1 MEACSNENDQVKL
14 QPLQMQSLAGN
25 NSCGT
30 SETKNKKSE
39 MLSELND
46 EDMITTTTATMDNSP
61 NKKRK
66 KKKKKRKKGK
76 SPDSKRKKEDMI
88 LPIQRQTRLRTREA
102 DNDPNYVLF
111 GGLPDTTG
119 MGSASGGSIFHTSLT
134 NSGRK
139 NATASNTTIQY
150 SDSYVDLFTRD
161 LSIEECNRMEAY
173 LLSLSSSTKV
183 NVSIP
188 HWTCCYPALLHQQQR
203 QLVIQHPTPHSSATS
218 IPTWWSHDISQQ
230 MAKPTW
236 RSLRYHTFYNSG
248 DYTKVPVKKKNR
260 TTCHENIQ
268 SYNRNNCEEEE
279 EVIQSTPQLM
289 KFLTTKVE
297 QQALQN
303 PNIPNKDEFSD
314 ATTAKSEA
322 TGRMLGSQPNATTT
336 PISNPS
342 KSIEGDAMKDTMDG
356 QPKAA
361 GTNRKGNIPRAETDI
376 VPSYY
381 RLPTESIPIQRACT
395 VLANSIQHPNIFAIG
410 DTAGYISI
418 YTYYSLTSIGR
429 LETEAS
435 RRYHCHSN
443 STHSANNANAP
454 TTSPDD
460 PPYASSF
467 RSSLISNKD
476 RKESLAAKSPY
487 SIEALCFVPK
497 DKEENIAYASKHAV
511 EILSPTGGSILWTMS
526 LDGFSE
532 VVLTIDACPFKTSKL
547 CIGFQEYFHGESPL
561 VVSTPTP
568 STIPVALTWE
578 DGLTP
583 TLPIGPRAIA
593 LWSKRTANK
602 LLCVVITKSE
612 EEDSLVIQQE
622 LIAVQVK
629 TESIHHDGISNDRW
643 VFRIQNNAVLPMLK
657 TAARWVP
664 NESLC
669 LSEDG
674 TLVAVAS
681 SGGGIRIYMEDT
693 LELLGVYGE
702 GIRMH
707 GHTVVWQKVIL
718 AYVEISAH
726 NNNNHSSRRSQL
738 VGMEEHEDE
747 VSFRFHHRNT
757 PEHNSNLK
765 QNVYLMAVPH
775 PHREPKDLRDTIHVW
790 DISNHLPSS
799 FNDMQHSRSQIT
811 TCTAKI
817 AAQVPDMPRVNMTLP
832 TFTLAEPP
840 SSSGALSNT
849 VRKATQGIQ
858 TLLFSPSSLTS
869 CGAQL
874 LMTTHG
880 TGECFV
886 LSRSVRSSWAG
897 CMYDPD
903 YLTITNNIDYVEDED
918 ELDYNVDAYREI
930 MLQNKQ
936 KKELALLDP
945 SAACHLD
952 NDEED
957 DDNRGEVDVDV
968 IGGCTTGRS
977 AEPQFCPWICTPEHF
992 LQSKLFDNDADALPE
1007 ETDIA
1012 NGKDSASN
1020 LDAFISLL
1028 PPLVE
1033 EAKRRSGIIRF
1044 DSNVS
1049 SQSAGGGAPRRRPAG
1064 RSIDSLIVSS
1074 INEDLQKEMTRRETV
1089 TVQNNWTSEYKNV
1102 ACFACRGRLVS
1113 HSCGRRLIPEDLDAI
1128 RREEEERKNRLKE
1141 EDKQRRLDKKKAAD
1155 LKRKLENQQ
1164 RKEEKRKEEEMD
1176 VIKVDEAPRTED
1188 VSDSVGQALSL
1199 EVKEAADLMGLLKS
1213 GYDQKRYSSD
1223 LREPQPISTANQN
1236 FSEIEDEQ
1244 CWANRPGNA
1253 DNASHQHGISINQ
1266 LFDSEN
1272 SRAQVQCRNET
1283 TLVRPSTT
1291 LPDSAHIQ
1299 SALGKGDSQV
1309 HKAPQQGSL
1318 SVFTCQ
1324 SPQTRSGFL
1333 HHPPDKSNHSH
1344 CIQKHP
1350 HFNPSHSAMN
1360 PQDYPPTHDNS
1371 PNVTSYNQPQI
1382 KSSFRSSHG
1391 GVKLPHYQQSD
1402 SNPTLLVKQSSFS
1415 PERTYRHQQ
1424 LIQHSSNS
1432 TQTTLITPGY
1442 QSNSKPT
1449 HCMDLA
1455 HDNYPPERS
1464 QYPPQKHTNLNPTKD
1479 FVILQGYQQSSSN
1492 LSHSLDLQP
1501 TNSTPNHG
1509 NRQPEMSSYRLPE
1522 QSRMISSQGNIDPRA
1537 CQQFH
1542 ANQTFDTLNH
1552 QSYVKEPISS
1562 NERQYNP
1569 PQEQSNSNSIT
1580 RQEYLQSSSNP
1591 SHGRLK
1597 HLNQPQQINSSSS
1610 YDGYYSKGP
1619 HYPQQSHL
1627 NLKPMHNRVDV
1638 VSNPQG
1644 YFKKSNL
1651 NPTHE
1656 NHQRNYHPPQ
1666 MQSNLNFAYGTMN
1679 PQVHQ
1684 KPTDFNI
1691 FPGAPTPE
1699 PSTNES
1705 ILVLSR
1711 ADLESAHQPV
1721 EHKLETASYIQSK
1734 HRIYQQNINLCGV
1747 EQPSD
1752 DACRAPSDHNS
1763 VSMQH
1768 FSRERDI

>member
-14 QPLQMQSLAGN
+14 QPLQMQRMTEN
-25 NSCGT
+25 NFCGSSQT
-30 SETKNKKSE
+30 KHIKSET
-39 MLSELND
+39 LSELND
-46 EDMITTTTATMDNSP
+46 EDMMTTTTATMDNSP

-76 SPDSKRKKEDMI
+76 SPDSKRKKEDAI

-102 DNDPNYVLF
+102 DNDPNYVLY
-111 GGLPDTTG
+111 GGLPDTTT

-134 NSGRK
+134 NSSRK

-150 SDSYVDLFTRD
+150 TDSYVDLFTRD

-173 LLSLSSSTKV
+173 LLSLSSSTTV
-183 NVSIP
+183 NASIP
-188 HWTCCYPALLHQQQR
+188 HWTCCYPALVHQQQR
-203 QLVIQHPTPHSSATS
+203 QLVIQHPTPHLSATT

-230 MAKPTW
+230 MVKPTW

-260 TTCHENIQ
+260 TTYHEDIH
-268 SYNRNNCEEEE
+268 SCNRNNCEEE

-303 PNIPNKDEFSD
+303 PNIPNIRKFSD
-314 ATTAKSEA
+314 ATTGKIEA
-322 TGRMLGSQPNATTT
+322 TGRMLGSQPNVTTT
-336 PISNPS
+336 PITNPS
-342 KSIEGDAMKDTMDG
+342 KSIEGDAIKETMEG

-361 GTNRKGNIPRAETDI
+361 GTNRNQNIPLAETDI
-376 VPSYY
+376 IPSYY

-435 RRYHCHSN
+435 RRYHSHST

-454 TTSPDD
+454 ATSPDD

-497 DKEENIAYASKHAV
+497 EKEENIAYASKHAV
-511 EILSPTGGSILWTMS
+511 EILSPKGGFTLWTMS

-547 CIGFQEYFHGESPL
+547 CIGFQEYFHAESPL

-583 TLPIGPRAIA
+583 TLPIGPRAVA

-602 LLCVVITKSE
+602 LLCVVITKGG

-622 LIAVQVK
+622 LIAVQLK

-674 TLVAVAS
+674 ALVAVAS
-681 SGGGIRIYMEDT
+681 SGGGIRVYMEES

-718 AYVEISAH
+718 AYVESSAH

-738 VGMEEHEDE
+738 IGMEEHEDE

-757 PEHNSNLK
+757 SEHDNNLK

-799 FNDMQHSRSQIT
+799 FHDMQHNSCQIT
-811 TCTAKI
+811 ICTAKI
-817 AAQVPDMPRVNMTLP
+817 AAQVPDEPRVNMTLP
-832 TFTLAEPP
+832 TFTLVEPP
-840 SSSGALSNT
+840 SSSSALSNT

-886 LSRSVRSSWAG
+886 LSRSFRSSWAG

-903 YLTITNNIDYVEDED
+903 YLTITNNIDYIEDED

-945 SAACHLD
+945 STACNLD
-952 NDEED
+952 NDEEND
-957 DDNRGEVDVDV
+957 DSRGEIDVDV
-968 IGGCTTGRS
+968 IGGCT
-977 AEPQFCPWICTPEHF
+977 AEPQFCPWMCTPEHF
-992 LQSKLFDNDADALPE
+992 LQSKLFDKGVDALPE
-1007 ETDIA
+1007 ATDIA
-1012 NGKDSASN
+1012 NGKDSSSN
-1020 LDAFISLL
+1020 FDSFISLL

-1049 SQSAGGGAPRRRPAG
+1049 SQSAAGGAPRRRPG
-1064 RSIDSLIVSS
+1064 RSIESLIVSS
-1074 INEDLQKEMTRRETV
+1074 INEDLQKEMTRRETEI
-1089 TVQNNWTSEYKNV
+1089 VQNNLTSEYKNV

-1176 VIKVDEAPRTED
+1176 DIKGDEAPRTED
-1188 VSDSVGQALSL
+1188 GSDSLGQALSL

-1213 GYDQKRYSSD
+1213 GYNQKRYSND
-1223 LREPQPISTANQN
+1223 FREPQPISTANQN
-1236 FSEIEDEQ
+1236 FSGIEEEQ
-1244 CWANRPGNA
+1244 YLASRPGNA
-1253 DNASHQHGISINQ
+1253 DNSSHQQHGISVNQ
-1266 LFDSEN
+1266 LFDPEN
-1272 SRAQVQCRNET
+1272 SRAQVQCRNDT
-1283 TLVRPSTT
+1283 TLVRPSAT
-1291 LPDSAHIQ
+1291 LPDSDLLQ
-1299 SALGKGDSQV
+1299 SAFGKGDSQEN
-1309 HKAPQQGSL
+1309 KAPQQGSS
-1318 SVFTCQ
+1318 SVFKCQ
-1324 SPQTRSGFL
+1324 SPQTSSGFL
-1333 HHPPDKSNHSH
+1333 PDRSNHPHS
-1344 CIQKHP
+1344 IRKHP
-1350 HFNPSHSAMN
+1350 HFNPSQSAMN
-1360 PQDYPPTHDNS
+1360 PPTHDNS
-1371 PNVTSYNQPQI
+1371 PPVTSYYQPQI
-1382 KSSFRSSHG
+1382 KSSFNSSHS
-1391 GVKLPHYQQSD
+1391 GVKLPHYQQSE
-1402 SNPTLLVKQSSFS
+1402 SNPTLLGKQSSLSSAFESRS
-1415 PERTYRHQQ
+1415 PERTYLYQ
-1424 LIQHSSNS
+1424 QHSSNS
-1432 TQTTLITPGY
+1432 TKTTLIPPGY
-1442 QSNSKPT
+1442 KSNSKPT

-1464 QYPPQKHTNLNPTKD
+1464 HYPPQKQYNLNSTKD
-1479 FVILQGYQQSSSN
+1479 FVQGYQQSSSN
-1492 LSHSLDLQP
+1492 LSHSLDGQP
-1501 TNSTPNHG
+1501 TNSTPNQG
-1509 NRQPEMSSYRLPE
+1509 NRQLKMSSYRLPE
-1522 QSRMISSQGNIDPRA
+1522 QGHMISTQGTIDPRA
-1537 CQQFH
+1537 IQF
-1542 ANQTFDTLNH
+1542 
-1552 QSYVKEPISS
+1552 E
-1562 NERQYNP
+1562 
-1569 PQEQSNSNSIT
+1569 
-1580 RQEYLQSSSNP
+1580 
-1591 SHGRLK
+1591 
-1597 HLNQPQQINSSSS
+1597 
-1610 YDGYYSKGP
+1610 
-1619 HYPQQSHL
+1619 
-1627 NLKPMHNRVDV
+1627 
-1638 VSNPQG
+1638 
-1644 YFKKSNL
+1644 
-1651 NPTHE
+1651 
-1656 NHQRNYHPPQ
+1656 
-1666 MQSNLNFAYGTMN
+1666 
-1679 PQVHQ
+1679 
-1684 KPTDFNI
+1684 
-1691 FPGAPTPE
+1691 
-1699 PSTNES
+1699 
-1705 ILVLSR
+1705 
-1711 ADLESAHQPV
+1711 
-1721 EHKLETASYIQSK
+1721 
-1734 HRIYQQNINLCGV
+1734 
-1747 EQPSD
+1747 
-1752 DACRAPSDHNS
+1752 
-1763 VSMQH
+1763 
-1768 FSRERDI
+1768 